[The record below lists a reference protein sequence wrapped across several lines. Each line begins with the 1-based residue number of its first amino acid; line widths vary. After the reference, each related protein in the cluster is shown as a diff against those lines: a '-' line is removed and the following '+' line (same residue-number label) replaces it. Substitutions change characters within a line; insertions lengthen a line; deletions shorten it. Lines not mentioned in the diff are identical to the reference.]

1 METFMTAYVA
11 VWLAVML
18 YVARMGIRQR
28 RLQQTLDDLQ
38 AQIEQDVDSG
48 EPPAKAA

>member
-18 YVARMGIRQR
+18 YVARMGMRQR
-28 RLQQTLDDLQ
+28 RLQQTLDALQ
-38 AQIEQDVDSG
+38 AQIEQDIDSG
-48 EPPAKAA
+48 EPSPKAA